1 MDFLGWA
8 VAAGSSLLTAVL
20 YPFILHRLKKMDDKR
35 DRAQEERRKEKAL
48 ELAQVQ
54 ANSAG
59 IKLILKYMLGRYHAE
74 YTIQGF
80 ITPDQRQNFRD
91 IYTAYEGLHG
101 NGEGTKM
108 MEEIMELP
116 IRTDIHPLDPFV
128 TLIKKSAD
136 SQE

>member
-20 YPFILHRLKKMDDKR
+20 YPFILHRLKKMDNKR
-35 DRAQEERRKEKAL
+35 DQAQEERRKEKAL

>member
-1 MDFLGWA
+1 MEIWGWL

-35 DRAQEERRKEKAL
+35 DQAHEERRKEKAQ

-54 ANSAG
+54 ANCEG
-59 IKLILKYMLGRYHAE
+59 IKLILKYMLSRLHAE
-74 YTIQGF
+74 YTIQKF

-91 IYTAYEGLHG
+91 IYTAYEELHG

-128 TLIKKSAD
+128 TLLKKTAD

>member
-1 MDFLGWA
+1 MDVFGWL

-35 DRAQEERRKEKAL
+35 DQAQEERRKEKAL

-54 ANSAG
+54 ANSEG
-59 IKLILKYMLGRYHAE
+59 IKLILKYMLSRLHAE
-74 YTIQGF
+74 YTIQKF

-136 SQE
+136 FQE

>member
-1 MDFLGWA
+1 MDVLGWV
-8 VAAGSSLLTAVL
+8 VAAGSSLITAVL

-35 DRAQEERRKEKAL
+35 DQAHEDRKKEKAQ
-48 ELAQVQ
+48 ELAHVQ
-54 ANSAG
+54 ANSEG
-59 IKLILKYMLGRYHAE
+59 IKLILKYMLSRLHAE
-74 YTIQGF
+74 YTIQKF

-128 TLIKKSAD
+128 TLLKKSAD

>member
-8 VAAGSSLLTAVL
+8 VATGSSLLTAVL
-20 YPFILHRLKKMDDKR
+20 YPFILHRLKKMDNKR
-35 DRAQEERRKEKAL
+35 DQAQEERRKEKAL